1 MNSSADK
8 YHAAPESPS
17 PANRASSPASL
28 IGRTVAGVQVE
39 KLLGRG
45 GMAEVY
51 LGQHLELNR
60 SVALKILLDNL
71 RDDPH
76 QMELL
81 QREAAALVAMEHPN
95 IVQCVDCNVYQN
107 RPYIIM
113 ELVEGITLQDRLDY
127 LQARG
132 LLPSLPIV
140 NAVVHSAAAALDY
153 AHKRGVIHRDLKPA
167 NLMLLGPEGALDAH
181 SPLPQAVKIVLADFG
196 VARLVDATEQQGMV
210 VGTPA
215 YMSPEQAQ
223 AGKVDARSDI
233 YSLGVIV
240 YQLLVGEVPYRWPV
254 GFGEDARKEH
264 QRALARPMPNTP
276 DEVQKVVKRALGEQP
291 SGRYPRAG
299 LFARSLRQ
307 AISKTGAFEALA
319 GEPR

>member
-1 MNSSADK
+1 MNSSADN
-8 YHAAPESPS
+8 HQSAPGSPS
-17 PANRASSPASL
+17 PADRASSPASL

-51 LGQHLELNR
+51 LGKHLELNR

-71 RDDPH
+71 RVDPH

-81 QREAAALVAMEHPN
+81 QRETVALVAMEHPN

-140 NAVVHSAAAALDY
+140 NAVVHSVAAALDY
-153 AHKRGVIHRDLKPA
+153 AHKRGVIHRDLKSA
-167 NLMLLGPEGALDAH
+167 NLVLLGSEGPFDAY
-181 SPLPQAVKIVLADFG
+181 SPLPQEVKIVLVDFG
-196 VARLVDATEQQGMV
+196 VARLVNATEQQGMV
-210 VGTPA
+210 VGTPV
-215 YMSPEQAQ
+215 YMSPEQAR
-223 AGKVDARSDI
+223 AGKVDARSDV

-240 YQLLVGEVPYRWPV
+240 YELLVGKVPYQWPV
-254 GFGEDARKEH
+254 GFGENARKEH
-264 QRALARPMPNTP
+264 QQALALPMPNTP
-276 DEVQKVVKRALGEQP
+276 DEIQKVVKRAPGEQP

-307 AISKTGAFEALA
+307 AVSKAGAFEVQA
-319 GEPR
+319 GASG